1 MISSGEIYNFHFI
14 RNEKTMCIEDS
25 RGAHF
30 SVPFNSA
37 ISFGLIYNPFN
48 EPIHA
53 VRQYSFTSAGE
64 IITSKCPPRIIRA
77 TKEFKG
83 RDSKSSVFKDEIL
96 IVKRINQNRKKRKE
110 YIRVQ
115 SLLTGT

>member
-1 MISSGEIYNFHFI
+1 
-14 RNEKTMCIEDS
+14 MCIQDS
-25 RGAHF
+25 CGTHF

-48 EPIHA
+48 EPISA

-77 TKEFKG
+77 TKEFKSK
-83 RDSKSSVFKDEIL
+83 DPKSSVFKDEIL
-96 IVKRINQNRKKRKE
+96 IVKRINQSRKKRKE
-110 YIRVQ
+110 YIRVH
-115 SLLTGT
+115 SLLTGV

>member
-1 MISSGEIYNFHFI
+1 
-14 RNEKTMCIEDS
+14 MCIEDS
-25 RGAHF
+25 CGTHF

-37 ISFGLIYNPFN
+37 ISFGLVYNPFN

-64 IITSKCPPRIIRA
+64 IIASKYPPRIIRA

-83 RDSKSSVFKDEIL
+83 RDPKSSVSKDEIL
-96 IVKRINQNRKKRKE
+96 IVKRINQNKKKRKE
-110 YIRVQ
+110 CIGVH
-115 SLLTGT
+115 SILTGV